1 MSMVLF
7 NGLMIGV
14 FVFSALMVLVKF
26 AFYKRQE
33 DGMRSAYFWGGV
45 LFLSLA
51 ITDLTTSFVYRAELH
66 EVQTILFLGLTVW
79 ALTLAKRVKV
89 KVQ

>member
-1 MSMVLF
+1 MNLF
-7 NGLMIGV
+7 NGVMIGV

-26 AFYKRQE
+26 AFYKRRE

-51 ITDLTTSFVYRAELH
+51 ITDLTSNLVYREELH

-79 ALTLAKRVKV
+79 TLALSKRVKV